1 MLVTKTADV
10 RCDAR
15 DGSEAETFT
24 VAAYEIAALGS
35 EPGRV
40 ARRLPVYEFYWA
52 NLSRGGTGFIAELK
66 QSWQC
71 VVGLPRIGYQA
82 LTHPAGNRFSRA
94 ILALMRPIY
103 CIAWVLI
110 VVRLLVSLLL
120 IFVMGR
126 MTEDQIRNT
135 WLRYYDVVFLIDL
148 ATAALILLFSTL
160 RAVLWAA
167 EREASHA
174 LHAAGLTLAIT
185 LLVTQ
190 ALPLTILE
198 FTGFDQRVYR
208 LRTWFDISPGG
219 GHLPDNG
226 APWFYYINSL
236 PGFIPYLDYGLITLW
251 AITTGLFY
259 AIGVRRPTIQP
270 ADGGTTVEHIERR
283 MSVIVARGDYF
294 WRFMTFVVL
303 FITPLIWVTE
313 FVHIRTTSRSLFP
326 LYEPGTLDILQYIIK
341 GLWYNFVSYIAFV
354 FIWGI
359 LTLPWLRREFAPL
372 LELVFD
378 VSNYFP
384 PVPILDDHPTTRL
397 LLGGQR
403 HPPHFGTLRQALAI
417 RLREVLLFA
426 HRRHGGTV
434 AVVGHSLGSII
445 ALSALDGWPSE
456 VDELRVDLVTMG
468 SPFSTLETLFPHV
481 YGRRRTQGGW
491 QLPCVRRWLNLYR
504 AGDPIGRKLAFTSAL
519 DVPSS
524 RPKNELIG
532 NGGHLN
538 YFGDDEVASRIVSW
552 LSPTMTTPS

>member
-1 MLVTKTADV
+1 MPEQPPTSIVVIHGVGNQSEGETARDLSRALARSLHPDAEWPPPMLVTKTADV

-40 ARRLPVYEFYWA
+40 ARRFPVYDFYWA

-120 IFVMGR
+120 ILVMGR

-174 LHAAGLTLAIT
+174 SHAAGLTLAIT

-219 GHLPDNG
+219 GDI
-226 APWFYYINSL
+226 YRIM
-236 PGFIPYLDYGLITLW
+236 
-251 AITTGLFY
+251 
-259 AIGVRRPTIQP
+259 VRL
-270 ADGGTTVEHIERR
+270 G
-283 MSVIVARGDYF
+283 S
-294 WRFMTFVVL
+294 
-303 FITPLIWVTE
+303 
-313 FVHIRTTSRSLFP
+313 TTSTRCPASFP
-326 LYEPGTLDILQYIIK
+326 T
-341 GLWYNFVSYIAFV
+341 S
-354 FIWGI
+354 
-359 LTLPWLRREFAPL
+359 
-372 LELVFD
+372 
-378 VSNYFP
+378 
-384 PVPILDDHPTTRL
+384 
-397 LLGGQR
+397 
-403 HPPHFGTLRQALAI
+403 
-417 RLREVLLFA
+417 
-426 HRRHGGTV
+426 
-434 AVVGHSLGSII
+434 
-445 ALSALDGWPSE
+445 
-456 VDELRVDLVTMG
+456 TM
-468 SPFSTLETLFPHV
+468 
-481 YGRRRTQGGW
+481 
-491 QLPCVRRWLNLYR
+491 
-504 AGDPIGRKLAFTSAL
+504 A
-519 DVPSS
+519 
-524 RPKNELIG
+524 
-532 NGGHLN
+532 
-538 YFGDDEVASRIVSW
+538 
-552 LSPTMTTPS
+552 